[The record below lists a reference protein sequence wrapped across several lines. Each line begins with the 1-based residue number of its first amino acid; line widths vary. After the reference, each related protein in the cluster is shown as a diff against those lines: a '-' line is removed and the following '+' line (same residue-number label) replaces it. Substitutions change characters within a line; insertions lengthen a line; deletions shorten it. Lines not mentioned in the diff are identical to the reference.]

1 MPSSGGK
8 EKKMG
13 QAEAITQAEAQNIIC
28 PSLTQEHVAL
38 HGLFRDCTLY
48 PPEDMVHQDAS
59 ERFSASRSLTATAHF
74 VLSFC
79 WALDGPEI
87 LGLPGPVG
95 TLPSFLH
102 LQWEKT
108 RLKQREMRTKKGA
121 WATDSVAPA
130 CHNSLRYLCLFNS
143 QEPIS
148 VSFAWA
154 SLS

>member
-8 EKKMG
+8 EKKTG

-38 HGLFRDCTLY
+38 HGLFRGCTLY

-59 ERFSASRSLTATAHF
+59 ERVLASRSLTPTAHF

-87 LGLPGPVG
+87 LGLPGPAG
-95 TLPSFLH
+95 TLASFLPSSSVGENEA
-102 LQWEKT
+102 Q
-108 RLKQREMRTKKGA
+108 TKRDENKRGGLG
-121 WATDSVAPA
+121 
-130 CHNSLRYLCLFNS
+130 H
-143 QEPIS
+143 
-148 VSFAWA
+148 
-154 SLS
+154 

>member
-8 EKKMG
+8 EKKTG
-13 QAEAITQAEAQNIIC
+13 QAEEITQAEAQNIIC

-38 HGLFRDCTLY
+38 RGLFRDCTLY
-48 PPEDMVHQDAS
+48 PPEAMVHQDAS
-59 ERFSASRSLTATAHF
+59 ERFSASRSLIPTAHSM
-74 VLSFC
+74 LSFC

-87 LGLPGPVG
+87 LGLPGPAG

-108 RLKQREMRTKKGA
+108 RLKQRERRTREGP
-121 WATDSVAPA
+121 WATDSLAPA
-130 CHNSLRYLCLFNS
+130 CHGSRWYLCLLNL

-148 VSFAWA
+148 ASFV
-154 SLS
+154 